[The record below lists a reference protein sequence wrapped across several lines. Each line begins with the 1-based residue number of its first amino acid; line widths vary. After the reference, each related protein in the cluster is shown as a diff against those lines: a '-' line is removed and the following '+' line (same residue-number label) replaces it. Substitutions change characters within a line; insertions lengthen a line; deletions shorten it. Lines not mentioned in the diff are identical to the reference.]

1 MHKKPYPMSKLRAIN
16 STLIRNQ
23 ESLQKI
29 PMKKTK
35 SYRDKINNEKFTNIE
50 ERKKLDDRT
59 MKIYNSYIRSKSNF
73 HKNKLELM
81 GD

>member
-1 MHKKPYPMSKLRAIN
+1 
-16 STLIRNQ
+16 
-23 ESLQKI
+23 
-29 PMKKTK
+29 MKKTK
-35 SYRDKINNEKFTNIE
+35 SYRDKINKEKFTNIE